1 MAFLR
6 CYWSTSARLQQL
18 LGVPIKNLDHFLWEF
33 CNPTEEMVR
42 FCDNSP
48 RFRLDRPI
56 TELNSESRVAIAHCL
71 GTVRDQDARSRGS
84 RPFRG
89 SQQSPRLWSS
99 DSQPQS
105 LVPPPGPYSGAMR

>member
-1 MAFLR
+1 MGIAD
-6 CYWSTSARLQQL
+6 CYQSNWTRLQEL
-18 LGVPIKNLDHFLWEF
+18 LGVPIKNLDHFLWDF

-89 SQQSPRLWSS
+89 SQQSPWLWSS
-99 DSQPQS
+99 DPSPKS